1 MDLVWVLP
9 VLLGSLVVSWFA
21 RWRGWPAP
29 LLVTV
34 VAMVVSLKPG
44 VPQIDIDGELV
55 LWVVLP
61 PLLYSAAL
69 DSSFISFRESLAPIR
84 RLGIGL
90 VVATTVVVASVTM
103 LIFPQIGWAG
113 ALLLG
118 AIVSPPDA
126 VSAASIGRK
135 LGLPRRV
142 MTVILGESLVNDAT
156 SLTLYRVFTAVVAG
170 ATVSWLHGIGD
181 FAWAV
186 ISGVGLG
193 LALGWIVH
201 QIRMRVSDTVLVST
215 VGLLVPFIA
224 YGIGEFVHGSGVLV
238 VVFTGLYVGLHA
250 PLTRYTTRMQE
261 RPLWSSLDALLEG
274 AVFALIGLQIAQVV
288 AEIDFDPELTKRALL
303 LAGSVLLTVIALRPV
318 WVFGV
323 HALMRQMNRLRAKLP
338 HAEREPKRKLGTL
351 APQAQSKAAG
361 GGSEPDYSWK
371 ELTVISWT
379 GMRGVVTLAT
389 AAALPAAAA
398 EALGASETRVIFA
411 VAFVVT
417 IGTLLI
423 QGMTLS
429 PLIRWLGV
437 ADPNEAI
444 ADAEQA
450 SAVRERA
457 AREGMAY
464 LERMRP
470 LWNQAFGNER
480 TEAVFARFATQI
492 NRAERDVEH
501 LTESTERLQQ
511 VTQLTR
517 DWLAI
522 RRNVL
527 IEEMRAG
534 HLSEEVM
541 RELITAMDAE
551 ELALDARIDS
561 HDRLRPS

>member
-1 MDLVWVLP
+1 MTLGWVLP
-9 VLLGSLVVSWFA
+9 LLLGSLAVSWFA

-34 VAMVVSLKPG
+34 VAMAVSLIPG
-44 VPQIDIDGELV
+44 VPQVDIDGELV

-90 VVATTVVVASVTM
+90 VVATTLAVAGVTM
-103 LIFPQIGWAG
+103 WLFPQLGWAG

-126 VSAASIGRK
+126 VSAAAIGRK

-156 SLTLYRVFTAVVAG
+156 SLTLYRVFAAVVAG
-170 ATVSWLHGIGD
+170 VTVSFWHGMGD

-186 ISGVGLG
+186 ISGVSLG
-193 LALGWIVH
+193 LVLGWIVH
-201 QIRMRVSDTVLVST
+201 QIRMRMSDTVLVST
-215 VGLLVPFIA
+215 VGLLVPFVA
-224 YGIGEFVHGSGVLV
+224 YGIGEAVHGSGVLT

-250 PLTRYTTRMQE
+250 PLTRYTARMQE
-261 RPLWSSLDALLEG
+261 RPLWNSLDTLLEG
-274 AVFALIGLQIAQVV
+274 AVFALIGLQVAQVV
-288 AEIDFDPELTKRALL
+288 GEIEYNITLTIHTAI
-303 LAGSVLLTVIALRPV
+303 LAAAVLLTVIVLRPI

-323 HALMRQMNRLRAKLP
+323 HALMRQWSRVRAKLP
-338 HAEREPKRKLGTL
+338 RAKP
-351 APQAQSKAAG
+351 
-361 GGSEPDYSWK
+361 EPDYTWK

-379 GMRGVVTLAT
+379 GMRGVVTLAA
-389 AAALPAAAA
+389 AAALP
-398 EALGASETRVIFA
+398 EADTAILGTSTQVIFA
-411 VAFVVT
+411 VAFIVT

-423 QGMTLS
+423 QGLTLS
-429 PLIRWLGV
+429 PLIRRLGV
-437 ADPNEAI
+437 TDPTEAER
-444 ADAEQA
+444 DAEQA
-450 SAVRERA
+450 RAVRDRA
-457 AREGMAY
+457 SREGLAY

-470 LWNQAFGNER
+470 LWEEAFGSER
-480 TEAVFARFATQI
+480 TEAIFGRFAAEI
-492 NRAERDVEH
+492 NRAERE
-501 LTESTERLQQ
+501 LEQLSESTDRRQQ
-511 VTQLTR
+511 LTQLTR

-527 IEEMRAG
+527 IEELRAG

-541 RELITAMDAE
+541 RELIMAMDAE
-551 ELALDARIDS
+551 ELALDARIES
-561 HDRLRPS
+561 QERLRPGT